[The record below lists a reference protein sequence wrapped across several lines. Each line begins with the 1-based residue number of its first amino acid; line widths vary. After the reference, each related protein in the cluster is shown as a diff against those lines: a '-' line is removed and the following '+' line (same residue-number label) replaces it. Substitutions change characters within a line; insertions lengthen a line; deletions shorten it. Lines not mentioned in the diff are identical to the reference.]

1 MVFEG
6 LLGENFHNMHATD
19 DRRQMVI
26 GELIDTEQ
34 RYINNLEILLNVYLP
49 ALEDV
54 VAPRD
59 LRLLFPAQLEPLLE
73 RHRELLGR
81 MEEREESP
89 FAGTI
94 GNIFNQLCN
103 GGNSEFVNTYSA
115 YMNEFRVAM
124 QTLAKY
130 EQSSLEFKQLLLKCQ
145 HTCGCKGLSL
155 SAYLLTPIQRLPR
168 YELLLKELLKH
179 TPLNHPDNYYL
190 GEAVENL
197 REELFRLNHSIKS
210 CQLACSVT
218 RIRNGRR
225 PSFRRF
231 SRSVRKTT
239 RSLSQMKRSV

>member
-1 MVFEG
+1 
-6 LLGENFHNMHATD
+6 
-19 DRRQMVI
+19 MVI

-103 GGNSEFVNTYSA
+103 GGNVSKETVPAA
-115 YMNEFRVAM
+115 Y
-124 QTLAKY
+124 
-130 EQSSLEFKQLLLKCQ
+130 
-145 HTCGCKGLSL
+145 
-155 SAYLLTPIQRLPR
+155 
-168 YELLLKELLKH
+168 
-179 TPLNHPDNYYL
+179 
-190 GEAVENL
+190 
-197 REELFRLNHSIKS
+197 
-210 CQLACSVT
+210 
-218 RIRNGRR
+218 
-225 PSFRRF
+225 
-231 SRSVRKTT
+231 
-239 RSLSQMKRSV
+239 

>member
-1 MVFEG
+1 M
-6 LLGENFHNMHATD
+6 LHKHAHI
-19 DRRQMVI
+19 Q
-26 GELIDTEQ
+26 Q
-34 RYINNLEILLNVYLP
+34 
-49 ALEDV
+49 
-54 VAPRD
+54 
-59 LRLLFPAQLEPLLE
+59 
-73 RHRELLGR
+73 
-81 MEEREESP
+81 
-89 FAGTI
+89 
-94 GNIFNQLCN
+94 
-103 GGNSEFVNTYSA
+103 SEFVNTYSA

-130 EQSSLEFKQLLLKCQ
+130 KQSSLEFKQLLLKCQ

-168 YELLLKELLKH
+168 YELLLKVRPSDISAVTDSMSVTLWCLSSWHPLPLHTKPLQLPSQELLKH

-218 RIRNGRR
+218 RIRNGRKA
-225 PSFRRF
+225 SFRRF